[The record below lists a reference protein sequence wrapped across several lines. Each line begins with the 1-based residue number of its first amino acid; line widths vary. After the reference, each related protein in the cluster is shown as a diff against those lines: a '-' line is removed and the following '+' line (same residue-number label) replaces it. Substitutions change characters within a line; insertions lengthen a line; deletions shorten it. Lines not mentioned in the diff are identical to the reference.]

1 MKDKPI
7 ALNLYSLRKLIQT
20 EAGLDE
26 AAKKVKEMGYDGV
39 QVSGIRELEPETI
52 AQVIAGHGLE
62 IAATHIAWDLFKS
75 DLERVIEIH
84 RRYNCPHAAIGS
96 LPGEY
101 NSPEGAQRFCREVI
115 PVAEGLGAEGL
126 DFSYHNHSH
135 ELARYEGKTWLQSV
149 LDGTPGSALKFEIDT
164 YWIQAGGGDPYEWVR
179 KCSGRIPLLHLK
191 DMIVTPEREQ
201 RFAPVGAGNLEW
213 DKIMQV
219 ALDCGVQWYIVEQ
232 DEFYDSDPFDDVAAS
247 CRFLKSF

>member
-39 QVSGIRELEPETI
+39 QVSGIRELEPEII

-115 PVAEGLGAEGL
+115 PVAEGLGSEGL

-201 RFAPVGAGNLEW
+201 RFAPVGAGNHDW
-213 DKIMQV
+213 HTIMQV
-219 ALDCGVQWYIVEQ
+219 ALACGVQWYNVEQ
-232 DEFYDSDPFDDVAAS
+232 DEF
-247 CRFLKSF
+247 